1 MRRSGLVVV
10 VLSSFACS
18 EPASIDIQPERPLI
32 GSKTE
37 TLQLRATV
45 KDKNG
50 KVLSQV
56 PVTWASMT
64 PTMANVDT
72 SGNVT
77 AVTSGTA
84 TILARAGQAS
94 KEVDVIVSLAKRIAF
109 DPDKPLL
116 MMGIT
121 KAFKVTVYNDR
132 DQPLIAGELRW
143 STSDPKIFTVD
154 KFGNVKT
161 LEEGTATLTVHALG
175 IEGKNEI
182 TVKHEELHEDGSLS
196 Q

>member
-10 VLSSFACS
+10 VLSCLACS
-18 EPASIDIQPERPLI
+18 EPATIEVGPEARLVS
-32 GSKTE
+32 SKTE
-37 TLQLRATV
+37 SLQLRATV
-45 KDKNG
+45 KDKSG
-50 KVLSQV
+50 KVLSQT
-56 PVTWASMT
+56 PVTWTSMT

-84 TILARAGQAS
+84 SILVRAGKAA
-94 KEVDVIVSLAKRIAF
+94 KEVDVIISLPKRIAI
-109 DPDKPLL
+109 DPDHPML

-121 KAFKVTVYNDR
+121 KAFKATVYNDR
-132 DQPLIAGELRW
+132 DQPLIAGEIRW

-154 KFGNVKT
+154 RFGNVKT
-161 LEEGTATLTVHALG
+161 LEEGTANLTVHALG
-175 IEGKNEI
+175 IQGTTEI
-182 TVKHEELHEDGSLS
+182 VVKHEELHEDGSLS